1 MEFDYCHLPGSVL
14 MPLDELLRRAAEIRA
29 EGPVV
34 LICHHGVRSAQAW
47 PTCSSARAAR
57 TCRACAVAWP
67 PGPTAW
73 TRTFRA
79 TNLSRQ
85 SSGSNVCYSYHV
97 STRYV
102 RLSLPTPTPPTLA
115 DRLAL
120 RERPAGRA
128 PDASGVGR
136 FTVYAL
142 AGAGGAAPAAP
153 AAPAPGRYLRRHGVA
168 GGGAFRMS
176 RVRTRF
182 SPPVR
187 GASEFLELNV
197 RTYVHLDGVPGVWFF
212 SLDAANPLAVWLAR
226 TFFHLPYLRA
236 TMRLDLLSPTQR
248 QFTTQRTHTG
258 APPASFRAT
267 WETGAPLPPAEPG
280 SLAFFLTERYCL
292 DTSNAARTK
301 LYRGRVAHAPWP
313 LHAAELLHLETDL
326 LEGHGFP
333 TPAGAPVLHAG
344 GPVSV
349 GCGPCGGCR
358 ILGVGTYI

>member
-1 MEFDYCHLPGSVL
+1 MHQVWGDLLFMHWPVPVALLQPHLP
-14 MPLDELLRRAAEIRA
+14 PRLRADTYDGMAWLA
-29 EGPVV
+29 VV
-34 LICHHGVRSAQAW
+34 
-47 PTCSSARAAR
+47 P
-57 TCRACAVAWP
+57 
-67 PGPTAW
+67 
-73 TRTFRA
+73 
-79 TNLSRQ
+79 
-85 SSGSNVCYSYHV
+85 
-97 STRYV
+97 
-102 RLSLPTPTPPTLA
+102 
-115 DRLAL
+115 
-120 RERPAGRA
+120 
-128 PDASGVGR
+128 
-136 FTVYAL
+136 
-142 AGAGGAAPAAP
+142 
-153 AAPAPGRYLRRHGVA
+153 
-168 GGGAFRMS
+168 FRMS

-212 SLDAANPLAVWLAR
+212 SLDATNPLAVWLAR

-236 TMRLDLLSPTQR
+236 TMRLDQPSPTQR

-292 DTSNAARTK
+292 YTSNAARTK

-349 GCGPCGGCR
+349 ELWPMR
-358 ILGVGTYI
+358 RV